1 MKKYIAPAMELNEAQ
16 ANTMMAVS
24 LAINGETTV
33 NGSEALTKEETDW
46 AIWED

>member
-16 ANTMMAVS
+16 TTTMMAVS
-24 LAINGETTV
+24 LPINSDTSV

-46 AIWED
+46 SIWED